1 MRWID
6 PAFAQ
11 YPLGALYTDWIYS
24 DPQAN
29 PVYYDQPDKWK
40 NAGYI
45 ALQDVAINTTLG
57 SVSGSSTQLDLILTG
72 GKNCV
77 VFARYAI
84 VTEGTPLPNVDQK
97 LPTQT
102 WGYVLYSQRLTE
114 GYWETQE
121 TALVNV
127 FGTGWS
133 PHTFPA
139 PITWNDKLRRQITLT
154 NNSNIGLDVNISLV
168 WKIAYL
174 NTAM

>member
-1 MRWID
+1 MRWVD
-6 PAFAQ
+6 PAFSK
-11 YPLGALYTDWIYS
+11 YPLGDVYTTWIYS

-29 PVYYDQPDKWK
+29 PIYHDQPSKWP

-45 ALQDVAINTTLG
+45 AFQDVALSTKLPSVAG
-57 SVSGSSTQLDLILTG
+57 STKQLDLSLTG
-72 GKNCV
+72 GRNCV

-84 VTEGTPLPNVDQK
+84 VVDAFLPDVTQQ

-102 WGYVLYSQRLTE
+102 WGYVTYSQRLTE

-121 TALVNV
+121 TVLANV

-133 PHTFPA
+133 PHTWPA
-139 PITWNDKLRRQITLT
+139 PITWNDKLRRTITLT
-154 NNSNIGLDVNISLV
+154 NNTGIADDIAVSLV

-174 NTAM
+174 NTGA